1 MDVGLARA
9 AFVRSAGADGICLA
23 LSGELDMAAVQEL
36 DAWLSQ
42 ATPQAPLCARVS
54 IDLTNVSFVD
64 AACTRVLARHYFRL
78 VKMGIPVEG
87 RGARRSVAKVLT
99 ILGLGDLA
107 RS

>member
-9 AFVRSAGADGICLA
+9 AFVRSAGAGWVCLA
-23 LSGELDMAAVQEL
+23 LSGELDIAAVQEL

-42 ATPQAPLCARVS
+42 ATPQAPACETVR

-64 AACTRVLARHYFRL
+64 AACTGVLARHYFRL
-78 VKMGIPVEG
+78 VRMGVAVEG
-87 RGARRSVAKVLT
+87 RGARCSVAKVLT

-107 RS
+107 RG